1 VRFLIDVQLPP
12 ALATRLAEV
21 GHEATHVTDHLAADA
36 DDREVAELAAK
47 LEAVLI
53 SKDEDFV
60 DLSMRALLSTPFLW
74 IRSGNMTTR
83 RLWAML
89 EPSLPTI
96 VEAFNSGE
104 RIVELR

>member
-1 VRFLIDVQLPP
+1 VRFLIDAQLPP
-12 ALATRLAEV
+12 ALATRLCEA
-21 GHEATHVTDHLAADA
+21 GHEATHLTDHLAGDA
-36 DDREVAELAAK
+36 DDREVAELAAT
-47 LEAVLI
+47 LDAVLVT
-53 SKDEDFV
+53 KDEDFV
-60 DLSMRALLSTPFLW
+60 DLSMRAVLSTPFLW
-74 IRSGNMTTR
+74 IRSGDMTTR